1 LEIKK
6 RLDRWFTGR
15 KQKERASVQ
24 TPPEAAVPIPAPA
37 AEVVEPEI
45 IAAIAAVV
53 AIEVKM
59 FMALQGRRFTFS
71 EGGQPQGW
79 SEWGR
84 LLVRPY
90 QGVR

>member
-1 LEIKK
+1 
-6 RLDRWFTGR
+6 LDRWFTGR
-15 KQKERASVQ
+15 KPKGEAQE
-24 TPPEAAVPIPAPA
+24 PPPAAVPVPAPT
-37 AEVVEPEI
+37 AEAVEPEI
-45 IAAIAAVV
+45 VAAIAAIV

-59 FMALQGRRFTFS
+59 FMALQGRSFTFN

>member
-1 LEIKK
+1 MDIKK
-6 RLDRWFTGR
+6 NLNRWLAGR
-15 KQKERASVQ
+15 RPK
-24 TPPEAAVPIPAPA
+24 AAVPEPLPPPAAIPAA
-37 AEVVEPEI
+37 AAVEPEI
-45 IAAIAAVV
+45 AAVISAV
-53 AIEVKM
+53 LAIEVKV
-59 FMALQGRRFTFS
+59 FMALQGHGFTFS